1 MRNKFNNLYQKD
13 TVWAK
18 SDGTTL
24 IEHINDTLLIFKQL
38 KEILPEVV
46 KITEL
51 EDFWDLLFCA
61 IFFHDFGKMH
71 VEFQKKLRGG
81 NNYWENQRH
90 EIYSIPFVYK
100 LNIKEKSKIKL
111 IIRAILAHHK
121 SFEELKK
128 SILTKDELEFE
139 FQTQWENKIPYHPKD
154 FLANL
159 KRKFPKQT
167 IYTYLQLFDQTRTKY
182 HVPIKLDKNKISINK
197 LQHPVKNYCDFKC
210 FFLDKEYFQNLMLW
224 AGLKISD
231 HLGSAKIK
239 KIYKLDDKNFNC
251 LSVFQ
256 REFPLYEHQKRSFG
270 TKGSAILI
278 APTGSGK
285 TESALGW
292 LKNSIKHKQGRVFYI
307 LPYTASINAMHK
319 RLVKYIEN
327 FEKKQQP
334 SHIVGILH
342 GNLSHY
348 ISEYFTTNCS
358 KTDNIRKNIKIKKII
373 EQYRN
378 LISPIIIATP
388 FQLLKYFFGIKGF
401 EKGLFFLS
409 GAKLIFDEIHA
420 YDVQTFAQI
429 LVMLKFLKNYLHND
443 VFIMTATLPT
453 FMITLLKRQLEIKN
467 VIKADHRFLIQ
478 LKRHKIIL
486 FDGNIINYIENQLNI
501 TKSKKYIFV
510 CNTVS
515 RAQEVYKKLM
525 ELDVNESEVTLLHS
539 RFNQNDRNLKE
550 EKLLKNKTRILIGTQ
565 TIEVSLDID
574 FDIMITEPAP
584 IDALIQR
591 FGRVNRSAK
600 KGMSPVYVCKEGGK
614 YDKFIYPV
622 DRVEKTISVLENVS
636 EINENDL
643 QNLLDMVYP
652 HWSENEQKLFND
664 TLKLFNESLK
674 SLIPYSFCKE
684 GEERFYSKFTDVK
697 VLPIVFFEQYKSML
711 ENYDFI
717 EADKLMVKINRNF
730 FFKYRNKGLIEP
742 HQIIIELNEKPIEHI
757 VQVIKLQ
764 YNKNLGLLEKEE
776 NYSSEINFL

>member
-1 MRNKFNNLYQKD
+1 MDNGNLSIL
-13 TVWAK
+13 AK

-24 IEHINDTLLIFKQL
+24 IEHINDALLIFKYL
-38 KEILPEVV
+38 KEILPTIV

-51 EDFWDLLFCA
+51 KDFWDLLFCA

-71 VEFQKKLRGG
+71 VEFQKKLRGEK
-81 NNYWENQRH
+81 NYWESQRH

-100 LNIKEKSKIKL
+100 LNIKDKSKLGL
-111 IIRAILAHHK
+111 IIRAILSHHK

-128 SILTKDELEFE
+128 SALTNDDLKFE
-139 FQTQWENKIPYHPKD
+139 FQTQWKNKIPYHPKD
-154 FLANL
+154 FLENF
-159 KRKFPKQT
+159 KRNFPKKI
-167 IYTYLQLFDQTRTKY
+167 IYSYLQMF
-182 HVPIKLDKNKISINK
+182 NKIKRQYGVTIELK
-197 LQHPVKNYCDFKC
+197 KEKILVDELQNPVKVYCDFYC
-210 FFLDKEYFQNLMLW
+210 NYLSKEYFQNLLLW

-239 KIYKLDDKNFNC
+239 RIYKLDDKDFDY
-251 LSVFQ
+251 LSDFT
-256 REFPLYEHQKRSFG
+256 RKHSLYEHQKKSFE
-270 TKGSAILI
+270 TKESAILI

-292 LKNSIKHKQGRVFYI
+292 LKNVIKNRQGRVFYI

-319 RLVKYIEN
+319 RLMKYIEN
-327 FEKKQQP
+327 IEKNKQP
-334 SHIVGILH
+334 SSMIGILH
-342 GNLSHY
+342 GNLPHY
-348 ISEYFTTNCS
+348 ISEYFTTGHS
-358 KTDNIRKNIKIKKII
+358 KNENLQKNIKIKKII

-429 LVMLKFLKNYLHND
+429 LVMLKFLKKYLHND
-443 VFIMTATLPT
+443 IFIMTATLPT
-453 FMITLLKRQLEIKN
+453 FMINHIKQQLEIKN
-467 VIKADHRFLIQ
+467 VIETDNRFLSQ

-486 FDGNIINYIENQLNI
+486 FDGNIIDFIEKQLNI

-515 RAQEVYKKLM
+515 RSQEVYKKLLD
-525 ELDVNESEVTLLHS
+525 LDVNESEVTLLHS
-539 RFNQNDRNLKE
+539 RFNQYDRNLKE
-550 EKLLKNKTRILIGTQ
+550 EKLLNDKTRILIGTQ

-574 FDIMITEPAP
+574 FDVMITEPAP
-584 IDALIQR
+584 IDALVQR
-591 FGRVNRSAK
+591 FGRVNRNAK
-600 KGMSPVYVCKEGGK
+600 KAISPIYVCKEGGECDR
-614 YDKFIYPV
+614 YIYPI
-622 DRVEKTISVLENVS
+622 DRIEKTISVLENVS
-636 EINENDL
+636 EINESQL
-643 QNLLDMVYP
+643 QNLLDEVYP
-652 HWSENEQKLFND
+652 DWSENEQKNFNN
-664 TLKLFNESLK
+664 TIKLFEESLK
-674 SLIPYSFCKE
+674 SLMPYSFCKE

-697 VLPIVFFEQYKSML
+697 VLPIIFYEQYKSLL

-730 FFKYRNKGLIEP
+730 FFKYRDKGLIEP

-757 VQVIKLQ
+757 VHVIKLK
-764 YNKNLGLLEKEE
+764 YDKNLGLLEIEE
-776 NYSSEINFL
+776 NHSPAIEMW